1 MIGKNFFGL
10 IVLEKVGRR
19 PLLLGPLG
27 VQILALGAMAM
38 AFELECQVLGV
49 VGYFCWIFF
58 GYFG

>member
-1 MIGKNFFGL
+1 MIGIKFFGL

-38 AFELECQVLGV
+38 AFEFECQV
-49 VGYFCWIFF
+49 
-58 GYFG
+58 